1 MYKRTLR
8 PRRQP
13 VGRGLH
19 RPGNDLNPNA
29 KRKARLMK
37 RKLTTPVLLA
47 GAVAILALA
56 LVSGSA
62 GAKPRGDSR
71 SFHGTVSS
79 VAKNNRALTIT
90 TKNGSR
96 ARFVV
101 RASTTYEH
109 ISGLGRLSVGTPV
122 EVHAIRSDDRWIA
135 TRIEAN
141 PGGGGG
147 HGADDPPGDDHGSGG
162 HGSDD

>member
-1 MYKRTLR
+1 
-8 PRRQP
+8 
-13 VGRGLH
+13 
-19 RPGNDLNPNA
+19 
-29 KRKARLMK
+29 MK
-37 RKLTTPVLLA
+37 RKLSISTLLA
-47 GAVAILALA
+47 GAAAILVLA
-56 LVSGSA
+56 LVTGPAS
-62 GAKPRGDSR
+62 AKPRDGAR

-79 VAKNNRALTIT
+79 VAKNGRALTIKT
-90 TKNGSR
+90 TNGSQ
-96 ARFVV
+96 ARFIV

-109 ISGLGRLSVGTPV
+109 ISGLSGLSAGTPV
-122 EVHAIRSDDRWIA
+122 EVHALRSDDRWIA